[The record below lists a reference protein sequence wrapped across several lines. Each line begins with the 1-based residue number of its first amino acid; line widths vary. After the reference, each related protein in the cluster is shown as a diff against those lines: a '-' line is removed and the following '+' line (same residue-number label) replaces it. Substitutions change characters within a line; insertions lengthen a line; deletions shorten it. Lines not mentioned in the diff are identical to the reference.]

1 MLMVNGTTSLR
12 RNGHR
17 KMGQHSGL
25 IRAATVLPPLVV
37 FPLIWWMLR
46 MTSYK
51 WARLRMRINRRN
63 RKKESSRLGGLWIWR
78 QRKRHKE
85 KVEEAEVRGTWKWT
99 RTAQVLAIFLHLF
112 ARQSQTTQ
120 FKHSSISLS
129 LCPAASIPHPA
140 RTTCEILSFFFP
152 PFFPSHYHRW
162 QITWSW
168 TLLWNLSSG

>member
-25 IRAATVLPPLVV
+25 IRAATLLPPLVA
-37 FPLIWWMLR
+37 FPLIWWTLR

-63 RKKESSRLGGLWIWR
+63 RKKKAADWVDFGSDDKE
-78 QRKRHKE
+78 RHKE
-85 KVEEAEVRGTWKWT
+85 KVEEAEVSGPWKWT

-129 LCPAASIPHPA
+129 LSPAASIPHPA
-140 RTTCEILSFFFP
+140 RTTCEIFCFFAFFSLSL
-152 PFFPSHYHRW
+152 PSLTNYLKLN
-162 QITWSW
+162 S
-168 TLLWNLSSG
+168 LWNLSSG